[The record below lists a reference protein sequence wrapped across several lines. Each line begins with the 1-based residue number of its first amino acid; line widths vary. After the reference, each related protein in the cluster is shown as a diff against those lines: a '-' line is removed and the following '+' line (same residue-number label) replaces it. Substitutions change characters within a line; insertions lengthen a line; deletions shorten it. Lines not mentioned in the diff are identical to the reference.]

1 MFIKEKIF
9 FTISGEKDISKI
21 QEAEEQ
27 SVVLGAWR
35 EAVDI
40 ERVGVTE

>member
-9 FTISGEKDISKI
+9 FATSGEKGISKI
-21 QEAEEQ
+21 QEDEEQ

-35 EAVDI
+35 EAADI
-40 ERVGVTE
+40 AGVRVTE

>member
-9 FTISGEKDISKI
+9 FTISGEKYISKI

-27 SVVLGAWR
+27 SVVLGVWR

-40 ERVGVTE
+40 AGVRVTE